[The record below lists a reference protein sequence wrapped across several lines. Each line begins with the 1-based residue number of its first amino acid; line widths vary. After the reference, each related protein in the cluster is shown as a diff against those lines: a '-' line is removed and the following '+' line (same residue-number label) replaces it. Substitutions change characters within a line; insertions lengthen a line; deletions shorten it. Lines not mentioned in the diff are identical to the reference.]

1 MSEDKSKSPR
11 PQNKKMTNP
20 ERSIVLFTNFATRT
34 KASIMN
40 PFTSK
45 NGNPKAR
52 SFQYLPYNYP
62 VFKKIIEIMNQ
73 EIYEKVAWTPYAR
86 RTFDTSIP
94 RGDINLLNAALQE
107 ARDKVHIADPHLMK
121 F

>member
-1 MSEDKSKSPR
+1 MANELS
-11 PQNKKMTNP
+11 NP
-20 ERSIVLFTNFATRT
+20 ERSIILFNNFATRT

-107 ARDKVHIADPHLMK
+107 ARDKVHIADPHLIFK
-121 F
+121 K